1 MSNPLMTSTGAL
13 TSAASSPV
21 RCFEVEVAAVRRL
34 SPAFVRI
41 TLAGACLDD
50 FDGGGELGPRDQRIK
65 LIFPLPGG
73 TVRAPEL
80 ESSGWYPRWLA
91 LDPAERGE
99 MRTYTVRRTRLGGRR
114 PEIDVDFVLHL
125 PGVAGESSG
134 PGGSWAAT
142 ASPGDR
148 VSLLGPRRGRCAD
161 YRGIEWSPPAPEAGQ
176 VLLVGDETAVPAVA
190 SILETLP
197 ALYVASA
204 VLEVPH
210 ADDFA
215 QLSSPASV
223 RTTWLARGSRARGEL
238 LRRAVREAVQ
248 QAATTDAGTPYVWI
262 AAEAGVVRDLRRH
275 LVTDLGVPRADITFM
290 GYWREGGEL

>member
-1 MSNPLMTSTGAL
+1 MSNTRAL
-13 TSAASSPV
+13 TRAAGSPV

-41 TLAGACLDD
+41 TLAGACLDE

-99 MRTYTVRRTRLGGRR
+99 MRTYTVRRTRLGGQR
-114 PEIDVDFVLHL
+114 PELDVDFVLHV
-125 PGVAGESSG
+125 PSG
-134 PGGSWAAT
+134 PGGSWAA
-142 ASPGDR
+142 AAAPGDR
-148 VSLLGPRRGRCAD
+148 VTVLGPRRGRCAD
-161 YRGIEWSPPAPEAGQ
+161 YRGIEFSPPAPETGP

-197 ALYVASA
+197 APYFASA

-223 RTTWLARGSRARGEL
+223 RTTWLARGSRSRGEL
-238 LRRAVREAVQ
+238 LRRAVREV
-248 QAATTDAGTPYVWI
+248 THSGTPYVWI

-290 GYWREGGEL
+290 GYWREGQAL